1 MTKTDRILQALADL
15 PEGDAASVETIAA
28 AIEEADNEKNIGALL
43 YNLKHRGLVAGE
55 PGLFALTDLGRQRMA
70 DSPPGS
76 DDEPAPH
83 NKAAARRA
91 VAATPPK
98 RKAPR
103 AKRTSAPA
111 AEVVAHYRANPR
123 HAQAIDRAKEK
134 IAAAR
139 ELAAVQLAISDAGE
153 VLIIEEQRV
162 IYAMPAD
169 LARRVAQLI
178 QRVSA

>member
-1 MTKTDRILQALADL
+1 VTKTDRILLALADL
-15 PEGDAASVETIAA
+15 PEGDTISVEAVAA
-28 AIEEADNEKNIGALL
+28 AIDESDNEKNIGALL

-76 DDEPAPH
+76 DEEPAPM
-83 NKAAARRA
+83 NKAAVRRA
-91 VAATPPK
+91 VAAMPPTRKTP
-98 RKAPR
+98 
-103 AKRTSAPA
+103 
-111 AEVVAHYRANPR
+111 RANPK
-123 HAQAIDRAKEK
+123 AP
-134 IAAAR
+134 AR
-139 ELAAVQLAISDAGE
+139 EIAPPVRSPSEQDGVQLAISDEGE
-153 VLIIEEQRV
+153 VLIIEDLQV

>member
-1 MTKTDRILQALADL
+1 VTKTDRILLALADL
-15 PEGDAASVETIAA
+15 PEGDTISVEAVAA
-28 AIEEADNEKNIGALL
+28 AIDESDNEKNIGALL
-43 YNLKHRGLVAGE
+43 YSLKHRGLVAGE

-76 DDEPAPH
+76 DEEPATPARVKKAREVVTDLDGIPVGPH
-83 NKAAARRA
+83 PRHWA
-91 VAATPPK
+91 V
-98 RKAPR
+98 
-103 AKRTSAPA
+103 PA
-111 AEVVAHYRANPR
+111 AEFAAHHRAAPLR
-123 HAQAIDRAKEK
+123 AAKIDRAHQQ

-139 ELAAVQLAISDAGE
+139 DAVQLAISDEGE